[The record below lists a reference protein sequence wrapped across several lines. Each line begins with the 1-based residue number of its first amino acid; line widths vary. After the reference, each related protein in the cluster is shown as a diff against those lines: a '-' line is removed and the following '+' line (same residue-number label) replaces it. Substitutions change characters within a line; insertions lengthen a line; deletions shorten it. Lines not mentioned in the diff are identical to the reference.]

1 MTKPRFAAS
10 LAAVESRPAGVLMK
24 LSVIV
29 PTYNEVDTIG
39 EVLQR
44 VRAVELPLEREIIL
58 VDDGSTDGTREII
71 AAEAASDD
79 VIALFHPRNR
89 GKGAAVRSGIAQ
101 ATGDWLIIQDAD
113 LELDPADYARLLSPV
128 LAGQAQVVYGSRFR
142 YGYGSLPLRQRFG
155 NAFLTWLTNL
165 LYGARLTDMETC
177 YKLLPTEVMQGIG
190 IRANRFEIEPEIT
203 AKLLKRGYHI
213 HEVPIS
219 YRYRNQDEGKKLCWR
234 DGVQALWALIKYR
247 FVD

>member
-1 MTKPRFAAS
+1 MTKLRFAAS
-10 LAAVESRPAGVLMK
+10 LAAAESCPIVVLMK
-24 LSVIV
+24 LSVVV

-39 EVLQR
+39 EILQR

-58 VDDGSTDGTREII
+58 VDDASTDGTREII

-89 GKGAAVRSGIAQ
+89 GKGAAVRSGIAR

-142 YGYGSLPLRQRFG
+142 DGYGSLPLRQRFG
-155 NAFLTWLTNL
+155 NVFLTWLTNL
-165 LYGARLTDMETC
+165 LYGACLTDMETC
-177 YKLLPTEVMQGIG
+177 YKLLPTEVMKEIG

-213 HEVPIS
+213 HEVPVS
-219 YRYRNQDEGKKLCWR
+219 YRYRNQDEGKKLGWR

>member
-10 LAAVESRPAGVLMK
+10 LAAAESRPTGVLMK
-24 LSVIV
+24 LSVVV

-44 VRAVELPLEREIIL
+44 VRAVELPLEREIIV

-79 VIALFHPRNR
+79 VIALFHPLNR
-89 GKGAAVRSGIAQ
+89 GKGAAVRSGIAH

-113 LELDPADYARLLSPV
+113 LELDPADYARLLSPILV
-128 LAGQAQVVYGSRFR
+128 GQAQVVYGSRFR
-142 YGYGSLPLRQRFG
+142 DGYGSLPLRQRFG
-155 NAFLTWLTNL
+155 NVFLTRLTNL

-177 YKLLPTEVMQGIG
+177 YKLLPTEVMKEIG

-219 YRYRNQDEGKKLCWR
+219 YRYRNQDEGKKLGWR